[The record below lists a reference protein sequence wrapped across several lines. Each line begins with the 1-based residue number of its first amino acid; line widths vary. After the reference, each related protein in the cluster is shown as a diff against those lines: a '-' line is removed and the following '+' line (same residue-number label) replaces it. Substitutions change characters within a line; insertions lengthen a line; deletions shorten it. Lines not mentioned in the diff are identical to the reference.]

1 MESTRIRIVLR
12 WLGRCVVWCVALIAV
27 LIGTLPFWLGFALK
41 KGLPEM
47 VRFDQYERDGY
58 TGFSLHGT
66 VIETESFAGNVNRV
80 TTLYPWTW
88 LYRSLNGLSES
99 PYVAI
104 GTGSFSLL
112 ATETEASEGGVGELV
127 YSDVFAELE
136 KGLLLTDRWM
146 SHFVAEKLSV
156 VASEKTF
163 TIEELR
169 WKDRQLSLSA
179 NTDLISKSKTTVA
192 VDLSQF
198 PYQIEMDNEGHQVG
212 FELSLIHI

>member
-1 MESTRIRIVLR
+1 M
-12 WLGRCVVWCVALIAV
+12 

-179 NTDLISKSKTTVA
+179 NTDLISK
-192 VDLSQF
+192 
-198 PYQIEMDNEGHQVG
+198 
-212 FELSLIHI
+212 LSLIHI